1 MVSRSVVVLLVRHHC
16 GIVSVGKHEISGG
29 CAHCPTVVIC
39 MRRGHI
45 FLELSRCYKNSLLAF
60 DGPFEGRLLAVGMQL
75 Q

>member
-1 MVSRSVVVLLVRHHC
+1 MVSRSVVVLLVRHCC

-29 CAHCPTVVIC
+29 CARFPTVVIC
-39 MRRGHI
+39 MRWGHI
-45 FLELSRCYKNSLLAF
+45 FLELSRGHKNGWLAF